1 MGEEFMLRFVNA
13 LRRLNCSFPRLYANP
28 SSLAGAGRLAAG
40 VWLHNGSPYLL
51 CFIFIGSEI
60 ISVPCRSLKSNLSAT
75 QGTGI
80 FLGKG
85 R

>member
-1 MGEEFMLRFVNA
+1 MGEQFMLRFVKQIEEVE
-13 LRRLNCSFPRLYANP
+13 LQFPKAVCKFVFL
-28 SSLAGAGRLAAG
+28 GRSRGFAAG
-40 VWLHNGSPYLL
+40 FRLIMPPLPFV
-51 CFIFIGSEI
+51 FIFIGSEI

>member
-1 MGEEFMLRFVNA
+1 MGEQFMLRFVKQIEEVELQFLKA
-13 LRRLNCSFPRLYANP
+13 VCKSIFLGRSRGICCWV
-28 SSLAGAGRLAAG
+28 LAPPCLPLPF
-40 VWLHNGSPYLL
+40 V
-51 CFIFIGSEI
+51 FIFIGSEI

-75 QGTGI
+75 QSTGI